1 MKSFASFATC
11 ILALTISI
19 GQAQPPKK
27 SKPPRVTVSGGA
39 LQGTAIKK
47 VSPIYPRFAK
57 AMRASGKVEVQVTI
71 SEQGKVIE
79 AVAISGH
86 PLLRDASVNAAKQWV
101 FKPTELNG
109 APVKVQGILVF
120 NFTFSLDGCSIHSR

>member
-11 ILALTISI
+11 ILALTISVA
-19 GQAQPPKK
+19 QAQPPKK
-27 SKPPRVTVSGGA
+27 SKPRRLTVSGGVLEGA
-39 LQGTAIKK
+39 AIKK

-57 AMRASGKVEVQVTI
+57 AMRASGKVEVKVTI
-71 SEQGKVIE
+71 SKQGKVIE
-79 AVAISGH
+79 AVDISGH
-86 PLLRDASVNAAKQWV
+86 PLLREASGDATKQWV